1 MTSLLLALQ
10 FLTVIPIKVKNF
22 TETKL
27 ITSMVFFPVIG
38 FFIAS
43 LLILVNNLLLYL
55 GFSNFIINI
64 ILVVAL
70 VLITAGMHLD
80 GLSDTFDAI
89 ASSKP
94 KEAMLAIMRDSH
106 SGVMGVLSIICVLL
120 LKISFLCSIDSIYKT
135 GALILMCVLGRWS
148 LVFLLFMFPYAR
160 KVGKAKIF
168 SEGINLKILIT
179 ATAFS
184 LSCAVIFFGIDGL
197 SIMVLAM
204 LFAFLFGKFM
214 VKKIEGITGDSL
226 GACCELIE
234 VAVLFLIAILAKAG
248 LFYGK

>member
-10 FLTVIPIKVKNF
+10 FLTIIPVKIKKF
-22 TETKL
+22 EESKL
-27 ITSMVFFPVIG
+27 VVSIMFFPVIG
-38 FFIAS
+38 FFIAI
-43 LLILVNNLLLYL
+43 LLAAMNNLFLYL
-55 GFSNFIINI
+55 GFDNFVINI

-89 ASSKP
+89 SSGKS
-94 KEAMLAIMRDSH
+94 KEDMLAIMRDPR
-106 SGVMGVLSIICVLL
+106 SGAMGVLSIICVLL
-120 LKISFLCSIDSIYKT
+120 LKISFLSSIASVYKI

-160 KVGKAKIF
+160 KAGKAKIF
-168 SEGINLKILIT
+168 SEGINLRIFIA
-179 ATAFS
+179 ATVFS
-184 LSCAVIFFGIDGL
+184 SSCAIVFLGINGL

-204 LFAFLFGKFM
+204 LVAFLFGKFM

-226 GACCELIE
+226 GAACELVE
-234 VAVLFLIAILAKAG
+234 VVVLFGAAILTC
-248 LFYGK
+248 Y